1 MSITERAERL
11 AAQLLADR
19 QRERPKHDIVACWSC
34 GTTYINRGRHFCS
47 MRRQDWFD
55 DGNPTY
61 EQQCEHERKLIK
73 YPLADLMVVAGPPGT
88 VGRKPY
94 AELFA
99 ALAGA
104 RRERKRRKRKL
115 PDHA

>member
-11 AAQLLADR
+11 AANLLADR

-88 VGRKPY
+88 VGRKPC

-99 ALAGA
+99 AVAEA